1 MHSSG
6 ATVHARVRAKLR
18 LVLAPKNEGF
28 YPVRFLSVDS
38 SRLIAF
44 PGFGI
49 ASKIGATMGILITD
63 LPRQSFANFVRSLTV
78 TALLAFASTQVRG
91 AVTLTVGSNVN
102 ISKSAQNNAEECIAI
117 NPRNPLNLFASDT
130 WALMT
135 RYSQDGGMTWNDS
148 NLSSLPA
155 SIGDV
160 SAAFDSFGNL
170 YLVRLTPSPY
180 RASCGLSTSGG
191 ASFSPLFQTSGSETN
206 VDQPS
211 VVTGPSAV
219 TGQASVW
226 INYTTS
232 SGNQVARG
240 ASVTGLGAI
249 GAFSAAEVAATA
261 GDYGDI
267 VVGPAGKVFTV
278 YQDPNGGI
286 GPDTIF
292 GNLDADGTG
301 AGGFGPQITTTSTQV
316 GSYASLPAQ
325 PRRDVDSEAG
335 LAWDCSGGP
344 FNGRLYL
351 VYTDRPSTSSADTD
365 IYVRF
370 SNNNGTN
377 WSSRVRVNDDAIGNG
392 KSQFL
397 PRIAI
402 DQTSGNI
409 AVSFYDCRNSPG
421 NNTTE
426 LWATISTDGGA
437 TFLPNV
443 KVSAGVSSALVT
455 AIANTGFDYG
465 DYCGLC
471 FHGGTFYPCWADN
484 SNSTGDN
491 PAGASNNFDIY
502 TARVTV
508 NVPLVMLNPRY
519 INSTFRASVQTVAA
533 KTYYLESTAILNPA
547 SWSAVTSVPG
557 DGTVKDLVDSN
568 ATGPAEYYRV
578 RAQ

>member
-1 MHSSG
+1 MASDSPAG
-6 ATVHARVRAKLR
+6 
-18 LVLAPKNEGF
+18 
-28 YPVRFLSVDS
+28 PVGSRFTLF
-38 SRLIAF
+38 AF
-44 PGFGI
+44 SGFGI
-49 ASKIGATMGILITD
+49 AGRIGQQLGNILTNLLRKSFSKSVVSIAI
-63 LPRQSFANFVRSLTV
+63 A
-78 TALLAFASTQVRG
+78 ALLALVLTNVQA
-91 AVTLTVGSNVN
+91 AVTLTVGANVN
-102 ISKSAQNNAEECIAI
+102 ISKSSENNAEECIAI
-117 NPRNPLNLFASDT
+117 NPRNPLNLFVSDT

-135 RYSQDGGMTWNDS
+135 RYSLDGGMTWNDS
-148 NLSSLPA
+148 NIAALPG
-155 SIGDV
+155 SDGDV

-170 YLVRLTPSPY
+170 YLSRFGTSFRV
-180 RASCGLSTSGG
+180 AVGLSTNGG
-191 ASFSPLFQTSGSETN
+191 SSFSLQYQTPDIN
-206 VDQPS
+206 LDQPS
-211 VVTGPSAV
+211 VTTGPSAV
-219 TGQASVW
+219 PGQPSVW
-226 INYTTS
+226 ISYTTS

-240 ASVTGLGAI
+240 AAVTGLGAI
-249 GAFSAAEVAATA
+249 GAFSAAQTA
-261 GDYGDI
+261 GTNGDYGDI
-267 VVGPAGKVFTV
+267 VVGPTGQVFIV
-278 YQDPNGGI
+278 YQNANGGI
-286 GPDTIF
+286 GPDVLR
-292 GNLDADGTG
+292 GNFDSDGLG
-301 AGGFGPQITTTSTQV
+301 AGGFGGTINTTTTQV
-316 GSYASLPAQ
+316 GSFAPLPAQ
-325 PRRDVDSEAG
+325 PQRDVDSEAG
-335 LAWDCSGGP
+335 LVWDSSGGP

-351 VYTDRPSTSSADTD
+351 VYTDRPSTGSADTD

-370 SNNNGTN
+370 SNNNGAT
-377 WSSRVRVNDDAIGNG
+377 WSSRVRVNDDTVGNG

-455 AIANTGFDYG
+455 AISSTGFDYG

-491 PAGASNNFDIY
+491 PAGAQNNFDLY

-519 INSTFRASVQTVAA
+519 TNSTFRASVQTVAA
-533 KTYYLESTAILNPA
+533 KTYFLQSTPA
-547 SWSAVTSVPG
+547 LSPTSWSTITSVSG
-557 DGTVKDLVDSN
+557 DGTIKDLVDSS
-568 ATGPAEYYRV
+568 ATGPRQFYRI